1 MARPE
6 ARARCVRG
14 FLANPGGIDMTV
26 VGRLLGT
33 AAAVLLLASA
43 GAYAQEKQ
51 DKKPAAKPAAA
62 SPCKGLD
69 DAGCK
74 GNSEC
79 QWITPK
85 KGKQKPYCKLKAKA
99 KKAAAPKKDAPTK

>member
-1 MARPE
+1 MRK
-6 ARARCVRG
+6 
-14 FLANPGGIDMTV
+14 T
-26 VGRLLGT
+26 LLGT
-33 AAAVLLLASA
+33 FGLSVATVALAVFAYGAS
-43 GAYAQEKQ
+43 AQEK
-51 DKKPAAKPAAA
+51 KAVPKAATA

-69 DAGCK
+69 DATCK

-99 KKAAAPKKDAPTK
+99 KKAATPKKEAPPKEAPKK